1 MTWSTLPRA
10 LLFCVAVWSVT
21 AASGDELRLA
31 IILSRHGVRTPM
43 GTDEDMARYA
53 PQPWPK
59 WEAPPGIQTPRGNLL
74 IALMGDYYRAR
85 FAGDGLLSGNPDTDR
100 PLVFVRADSDQRTV
114 ETGRILGKALV
125 PGGEPEVHS
134 MAQGVDDPL
143 FEPYR
148 AHIGHPDTALA
159 AASVRGRIGGD
170 TRAIERAYAPQLS
183 ELKAIVFG
191 PGAPAGPTA
200 FDGPSAIVDGD
211 SRYAVKMTG
220 SLAAGWRCSEELL
233 LEYLDGKPLSGV
245 GWGRADGRSV
255 EDLLALLAL
264 PFDLLDRTRYPAQ
277 IGGSNLASHVLDTL
291 EQAALGQPVP
301 GALGAPGERLVVLV
315 GHDSNIANIGGILGL
330 NWWIP
335 GGPANP
341 VLPGGALVFEL
352 WARSGQPNSFYVRTS
367 YVCQT
372 IEQMREATPLSPG
385 SPPALSPIF
394 VPGASGAGP
403 DFDAPLDSFVR
414 QARRVIDPS
423 FVADEP

>member
-1 MTWSTLPRA
+1 
-10 LLFCVAVWSVT
+10 VWSVPD
-21 AASGDELRLA
+21 APGDELRLA
-31 IILSRHGVRTPM
+31 VILSRHGVRTPL
-43 GTDEDMARYA
+43 GSDEAMAKYV

-59 WEAPPGIQTPRGNLL
+59 WEVAPGIQTPRGNLL

-85 FAGDGLLSGNPDTDR
+85 FAGEGLLSGNPDTDR
-100 PLVFVRADSDQRTV
+100 PLVFVRADNDQRTV
-114 ETGRILGKALV
+114 ATGRILGKGLV

-134 MAQGVDDPL
+134 MPQGADDPL

-159 AASVRGRIGGD
+159 AASVLGRIGGD

-191 PGAPAGPTA
+191 PGAPGAPTA
-200 FDGPSAIVDGD
+200 FDGPSGIVEGGPRF
-211 SRYAVKMTG
+211 SVSMTG
-220 SLAAGWRCSEELL
+220 SLRAGWLCSEELL
-233 LEYLDGKPLSGV
+233 LEYLDGRPMPEV

-255 EDLLALLAL
+255 EDLLALQAL
-264 PFDLLDRTRYPAQ
+264 GFDLLDRTRYPAQ
-277 IGGSNLASHVLDTL
+277 VGGSNLASHIVDTL

-301 GALGAPGERLVVLV
+301 GALGPPGERLVVLV
-315 GHDSNIANIGGILGL
+315 GHDSNIANIGGLLGL

-352 WARSGQPNSFYVRTS
+352 WERSGQPNALYVRTS

-372 IEQMREATPLSPG
+372 IEQMREATPLSTG
-385 SPPALSPIF
+385 NPPALSPIF
-394 VPGASGAGP
+394 VPGASGTGP
-403 DFDAPLDSFVR
+403 DYDAPLDSFVR
-414 QARRVIDPS
+414 QARRAIDPS
-423 FVADEP
+423 FVAEEP